1 MTEVINFESIAK
13 NYKCAVAAKYRP
25 LKPGEISSLP
35 QGDIYVSKKIDGELW
50 LAYIDKEGAKLF
62 AKGGRFINEG
72 EIIESLKGSL
82 PKNID
87 SLILAGELYVQNNK
101 RERVGDVSKA
111 ISEKDGKK
119 LVEIFEKSKDFRKSV
134 IKAGQDTDKPDFGR
148 K

>member
-72 EIIESLKGSL
+72 DIIESLKGSL

-101 RERVGDVSKA
+101 RER
-111 ISEKDGKK
+111 
-119 LVEIFEKSKDFRKSV
+119 
-134 IKAGQDTDKPDFGR
+134 
-148 K
+148 